1 MRVEEP
7 LRGIPRVTLVDYL
20 VELGGVEV
28 GDLVRGPGWDVSFEV
43 SSDRIGSLDIP
54 VVVLRIEGRVRDVRA
69 LVEGLRPKT
78 VRAGG

>member
-1 MRVEEP
+1 MRIEET

-28 GDLVRGPGWDVSFEV
+28 GDIVRGPGWNVTFEV
-43 SSDRIGSLDIP
+43 SSDRVGSLDIP
-54 VVVLRIEGRVRDVRA
+54 VVLLRIEGRVRAVRA
-69 LVEGLRPKT
+69 VVEALRPKT